1 LIESVLGPL
10 WPWLFLGEDMSM
22 LEIIGGVTVMAAVAG
37 LAMLGTKK
45 PRLAAQ

>member
-1 LIESVLGPL
+1 
-10 WPWLFLGEDMSM
+10 M

-45 PRLAAQ
+45 QRLAA